1 MCSSVF
7 IRVYVSG
14 FLDRNLF
21 KSTGLNKKMLIA
33 DGIGV
38 RLREERE
45 RLALN
50 QTDFGALGGVSRG
63 TQKAYELE
71 SSSPDVR
78 YLKSLESHGV
88 DCGYVLTAIRAAA
101 GDDQISDAEAR
112 LLSYFRQL
120 PDSDRAAFERMAHG
134 MALAATMP
142 RTD

>member
-7 IRVYVSG
+7 VRVYVSE
-14 FLDRNLF
+14 FLSRKLF

-71 SSSPDVR
+71 SSSPDIR
-78 YLKSLESHGV
+78 YLRALEPHGV
-88 DCGYVLTAIRAAA
+88 DCGYVLTAIRDGS
-101 GDDQISDAEAR
+101 GDGQVSDAEAR

-120 PDSDRAAFERMAHG
+120 PEPDRAAFERMAHG